1 MNQDTALRIRN
12 ACSFCLVISAW
23 IVATQAGQVQG
34 KLQVIIVLLLRVCD
48 SACACVCVRVCACQC
63 VLEIVEHSKRF
74 VNATLTS
81 FVCVARF
88 ECIGQLVY
96 LVVAIGEPLNNPDFE
111 LNAS

>member
-1 MNQDTALRIRN
+1 MNQDTTLRIRN
-12 ACSFCLVISAW
+12 ACSFCLLISAW

-34 KLQVIIVLLLRVCD
+34 KLQVIRALLLYVYVTVRVR
-48 SACACVCVRVCACQC
+48 ACVRVS
-63 VLEIVEHSKRF
+63 VLEIVDHSNRF

-96 LVVAIGEPLNNPDFE
+96 LVVAIGEPLNNPDFG

>member
-1 MNQDTALRIRN
+1 MNQDTTLRIRN
-12 ACSFCLVISAW
+12 ACSFCLLISAW

-34 KLQVIIVLLLRVCD
+34 KLQVIRALLH
-48 SACACVCVRVCACQC
+48 CVFVTVRVCACVR
-63 VLEIVEHSKRF
+63 VLEIVDHSNRF

>member
-1 MNQDTALRIRN
+1 MNQDTTLRIRN
-12 ACSFCLVISAW
+12 ACSFCLLISAW
-23 IVATQAGQVQG
+23 IVTTQAGQVQG
-34 KLQVIIVLLLRVCD
+34 KLQVLCYSVCVCD
-48 SACACVCVRVCACQC
+48 SACACVRVS
-63 VLEIVEHSKRF
+63 VLEIVDHSNRF

>member
-48 SACACVCVRVCACQC
+48 SACACVFVRVS
-63 VLEIVEHSKRF
+63 VLEIVDNSKRF

-96 LVVAIGEPLNNPDFE
+96 LVVAIGEPLNNPDYE